1 MLQPAALSR
10 RRQLVLADLLPGT
23 VARDVLLV
31 VVAAGLVGLSA
42 QVSFHLPF
50 TPVPVTGQTF
60 GVLIVGT
67 ALGWRR
73 ALAALALYAVAGLAG
88 VPWFAAGSAGYVGAT
103 FGYVAGFVPAAALV
117 GALAGRGADRHP
129 LRMLAT
135 MVAGE
140 AAIYAVGVPWLAVS
154 LHVGLARAI
163 VLGMLPF
170 LPGDALKALAA
181 AGLLPSAW
189 KLLGRSGPGKPEPAG
204 SSSD

>member
-154 LHVGLARAI
+154 LHVGLARGI

-204 SSSD
+204 SSPD